1 MLVRSELIRPLLT
14 IKVGPGVTE
23 GRTCQRSLPSAVKM
37 AVQDHPKSRLSR
49 LHDFLVLCCL
59 DTLLWNIQSP
69 VTLKLEILW
78 VRCIQNFYGAIFFST
93 GIHLNLSMCY
103 KFRFKIKEYT
113 LVDSKVLKFI
123 NKTCKSLGVLFSH
136 SFHIWFQKKK
146 WRQRCQKQIKNSGSL
161 IIGCK

>member
-59 DTLLWNIQSP
+59 DTLL
-69 VTLKLEILW
+69 
-78 VRCIQNFYGAIFFST
+78 
-93 GIHLNLSMCY
+93 
-103 KFRFKIKEYT
+103 
-113 LVDSKVLKFI
+113 
-123 NKTCKSLGVLFSH
+123 
-136 SFHIWFQKKK
+136 
-146 WRQRCQKQIKNSGSL
+146 
-161 IIGCK
+161 

>member
-103 KFRFKIKEYT
+103 KLKSRLLFHEILFIT
-113 LVDSKVLKFI
+113 PTVLVDSKVLKFI

-136 SFHIWFQKKK
+136 SFHIWFQKKNGGRDVRNK
-146 WRQRCQKQIKNSGSL
+146 
-161 IIGCK
+161 